1 MKNGDVRGACLALI
15 RNRVGGATA
24 ARAPRPAALGLRLQR
39 GDLPPAELAAL
50 CAAVLRTLPVD
61 ADSAADGRRWEPSPT
76 LRALLGEYRRVQA
89 GGTPQPHARVNGYAV
104 EDAAHSHQ

>member
-1 MKNGDVRGACLALI
+1 MKNVDVRGACLAII

-39 GDLPPAELAAL
+39 GEVPAGELAAL
-50 CAAVLRTLPVD
+50 CAAMLRTLP
-61 ADSAADGRRWEPSPT
+61 ADSDHWEPSAM

-89 GGTPQPHARVNGYAV
+89 APVSPALDAHAV
-104 EDAAHSHQ
+104 EHAAHS

>member
-39 GDLPPAELAAL
+39 GDLPAGELAAL
-50 CAAVLRTLPVD
+50 CAAVLRTLPLD
-61 ADSAADGRRWEPSPT
+61 ADAAADTRSWEPSPT
-76 LRALLGEYRRVQA
+76 LRALLGEYRLLRANVA
-89 GGTPQPHARVNGYAV
+89 PPQPRINGQAV
-104 EDAAHSHQ
+104 EHAAHSQ